1 MIDQIQPTIPAM
13 PPPQTIQVE
22 KKRSPA
28 MVIIALILV
37 VILGI
42 FIYISTQKKTPTSI
56 RPNRVTSTIPTVTPR
71 PIVGSMTISSS
82 GGIRFSKNSA
92 VTLQIKASSEG
103 RQVVGYDVVVTYD
116 KTAFDFVK
124 ATSLMDDFKVYS
136 YDRPTYVSL
145 SAIKSLQDNNVTTW
159 NNQSLSELTFQ
170 PKKTG
175 TYIFSLTSV
184 GKETSKLVDEKA
196 ETIYP
201 STGQLQLEVY

>member
-1 MIDQIQPTIPAM
+1 M
-13 PPPQTIQVE
+13 
-22 KKRSPA
+22 
-28 MVIIALILV
+28 
-37 VILGI
+37 
-42 FIYISTQKKTPTSI
+42 
-56 RPNRVTSTIPTVTPR
+56 
-71 PIVGSMTISSS
+71 
-82 GGIRFSKNSA
+82 
-92 VTLQIKASSEG
+92 
-103 RQVVGYDVVVTYD
+103 TYD

-175 TYIFSLTSV
+175 TYIFSLTAV
-184 GKETSKLVDEKA
+184 GKETSKLVDEKT

-201 STGQLQLEVY
+201 STRQLQL